1 MIGRLL
7 PRPILSRGTAADPAE
22 NGEGI
27 TDLRRALR
35 ELKHANRARHRA
47 EEDGKAAQKRLYE
60 VVESLSEGF
69 LLCDCEDR
77 VVLFNSKY
85 LDFFPQLKGLLRPG
99 ITFVELAIATA
110 ERGAIRLNDPKERG
124 RWIAERLDAHRQAD
138 GIRIEALADGRWLQ
152 INEKPTED
160 GVVGLYTDVTE
171 IKESEAKLRAHELTV
186 QSQQLQSTLDNL
198 VQGVSLFDKE
208 GRLAY
213 VNAQMRQ
220 IVDLPEEMIEVG
232 TSFEDIRRYENKR
245 GTILDELTARQTTQ
259 WLKQSGNVK
268 PIRFEYRRHDGHVIE
283 VQRARMPDGGFVS
296 TYTDVTEQTEAAQ
309 ALAEAKRHL
318 EARVAERT
326 AELTRA
332 TAEAE
337 AANLSKTKFLAAAS
351 HDLLQPLNAA
361 RLFVSAVDG
370 GGLSEETQRLVERID
385 TSLGS
390 VEELL
395 KTLIDISRLDAGV
408 VTADFADVGI
418 QTLLSSLASDFA
430 PSAAAKG
437 LRLVVRPC
445 SAVVRCDVVLL
456 RRILQN
462 LLSNAIRY
470 TSHGGVLLG
479 CRRRR
484 EGLRIEVWDS
494 GAGIPEDQREEIFR
508 EFHRHA
514 HPNQAEQSGLGL
526 GLAIVERAARAQGL
540 QIDLRSTPDRGS
552 VFFLTVPYGETASDD
567 GKPASAHAAEQ
578 GLADAFVVVIEN
590 DEAIRDGMQN
600 LLERWSCQVL
610 AASGTEDALAQL
622 ADAELCPDLI
632 VADYHL
638 EHGALGLE
646 SIEALR
652 GHFEQEIPA
661 LIITA
666 DHSLEVAAQVRD
678 GGYELLHK
686 PIKPAELRS
695 LMAHLLS

>member
-7 PRPILSRGTAADPAE
+7 PRPILSRGQGAGPDE
-22 NGEGI
+22 DGEGI
-27 TDLRRALR
+27 TDLRQALR
-35 ELKHANRARHRA
+35 EIKQANRARERA
-47 EEDGKAAQKRLYE
+47 EADSKAAQKRLHE
-60 VVESLSEGF
+60 AVESLSEGF
-69 LLCDCEDR
+69 LLCDRDDR

-85 LDFFPQLKGLLRPG
+85 RELFPQLQDVLRPG
-99 ITFVELAIATA
+99 IPFVELVIATA
-110 ERGAIRLNDPKERG
+110 ERGAVRLSDPKQRAQ
-124 RWIAERLDAHRQAD
+124 WIAERLDAHRLAE
-138 GIRIEALADGRWLQ
+138 GLRIEALSDGRWLQ
-152 INEKPTED
+152 INEKPTEN

-171 IKESEAKLRAHELTV
+171 IKESEAKRRERELTEK
-186 QSQQLQSTLDNL
+186 SQQLQSTLDNL
-198 VQGVSLFDKE
+198 VQGVSLFDNE

-213 VNAQMRQ
+213 ANAQMRR
-220 IVDLPEEMIEVG
+220 IVDLPEEMTRVG
-232 TSFEDIRRYENKR
+232 TDFQDIRRYENKR
-245 GTILDELTARQTTQ
+245 GSILDELTARQTTL
-259 WLKQSGNVK
+259 WLKQQESAK
-268 PIRFEYRRHDGHVIE
+268 PIRFEYRRHDGHIIE

-296 TYTDVTEQTEAAQ
+296 TYTDVTEQTRAAN
-309 ALAEAKRHL
+309 ALAEAKRGL

-332 TAEAE
+332 TAEAQ
-337 AANLSKTKFLAAAS
+337 AANLSKTKFLTAAS

-370 GGLSEETQRLVERID
+370 EGLSEETQRLVERID

-408 VTADFADVGI
+408 VTADFADVDI
-418 QTLLSSLASDFA
+418 QTLLSALASDFA
-430 PSAAAKG
+430 PSAAAKS
-437 LRLVVRPC
+437 LRLMVRPC
-445 SAVVRCDVVLL
+445 SAVVRCDVLLL

-470 TSHGGVLLG
+470 TAEGGVLLG

-494 GAGIPEDQREEIFR
+494 GPGIPEDQREEIFR

-514 HPNQAEQSGLGL
+514 YPEQAEQSGLGL

-540 QIDLRSTPDRGS
+540 EVGLRTRSGRGS
-552 VFFLTVPYGETASDD
+552 VFFLTVPYGEAAGDD
-567 GKPASAHAAEQ
+567 GKPVSAHAAEQ

-590 DEAIRDGMQN
+590 DEAIRDGMKN
-600 LLERWSCQVL
+600 LLQRWSCQVL
-610 AASGTEDALAQL
+610 AATDTVDALAQL

-638 EHGALGLE
+638 ESGSLGLQ
-646 SIEALR
+646 SITALR
-652 GHFEQEIPA
+652 RHFDQEVPA

-666 DHSLEVAAQVRD
+666 DHSPEVEARVQEH
-678 GGYELLHK
+678 GYELLHK
-686 PIKPAELRS
+686 PLKPAELRS
-695 LMAHLLS
+695 LMAHMLS